1 MIPANLDSISANI
14 IREKGIEAVVD
25 WFERHKHS
33 FYTMGW
39 FYLGNQRQME
49 ELFYRSIVK
58 VHKELPRYKNDTS
71 FEKWVTS
78 IFINNCRELSHDR
91 DIKADSRQDLFK
103 ALDQLKDDEK
113 EAMLLT
119 YVKGFVQEEAA
130 YILRVSVDKMK
141 ELLFSG
147 ILSVRKQLHGSTY
160 NGCKEYHKNYIDY
173 LEKSMDRP
181 DKIRFE
187 VHIYGCQECQ
197 EDLATFQDVT
207 LMLNHA
213 EWLNVLPIP
222 DPFMENV
229 KKRLTEKENHRQQK
243 NKKRKRMAIAF
254 ASVFAFVIGIGIFT
268 GAFTSVYYAWAEEDE
283 RLSAFLKRDLGQRVN
298 LEAESNGVI
307 IKIKGVVAD
316 DFQTLLFYEIEDTD
330 EGNQYFMN
338 YEDGLRVENENQIM
352 SHETY
357 PQFYPPDLK
366 TKINNQEKNVF
377 YGKVG
382 LRPLEEDNGVIK
394 LNITRIQELIPD
406 DSESMGGFG
415 FRTDGYKTG
424 KWDFEVPVSKQ
435 PSIEFELNEQAEI
448 EGIPIRF
455 EKLIIA
461 PTATILEYG
470 SHIGQPEKRIEFVS
484 LGDLEVNDKKV
495 KTDRYGS
502 GFSNSQFDM
511 NWSSFQTH
519 FDPLYGE
526 KPKEVTVQLDS
537 AYFTFQDS
545 KSIELDVTRQY
556 PQTFEYAGSTISIDK
571 IEVGQPTTIV
581 ISNHEVTNR
590 DYESLHLNIVGE
602 NENEPISTQM
612 ESESVLV
619 DKHGVEYNLN
629 TGNFDYEK
637 IEQPRH
643 FVTVQTIK
651 LDGNKVIPKRLDI
664 FGYNSL
670 KYLDDVVKISLE

>member
-1 MIPANLDSISANI
+1 
-14 IREKGIEAVVD
+14 
-25 WFERHKHS
+25 
-33 FYTMGW
+33 
-39 FYLGNQRQME
+39 
-49 ELFYRSIVK
+49 
-58 VHKELPRYKNDTS
+58 
-71 FEKWVTS
+71 
-78 IFINNCRELSHDR
+78 
-91 DIKADSRQDLFK
+91 
-103 ALDQLKDDEK
+103 
-113 EAMLLT
+113 
-119 YVKGFVQEEAA
+119 
-130 YILRVSVDKMK
+130 
-141 ELLFSG
+141 
-147 ILSVRKQLHGSTY
+147 
-160 NGCKEYHKNYIDY
+160 
-173 LEKSMDRP
+173 
-181 DKIRFE
+181 
-187 VHIYGCQECQ
+187 
-197 EDLATFQDVT
+197 
-207 LMLNHA
+207 
-213 EWLNVLPIP
+213 
-222 DPFMENV
+222 
-229 KKRLTEKENHRQQK
+229 
-243 NKKRKRMAIAF
+243 MAIAF